1 MAVIGTLGTDIV
13 FSVSR
18 RQVKTFDGLVWE
30 SSVKY
35 AEHDRHLKDTLLEY
49 TGLDADTI
57 TFSVLFSVFLGVD
70 PLQELIKLLNAERQ
84 GRVMRL
90 VIGPKA
96 YGTNK
101 WVITKTS
108 KNLQRFDNKGNL
120 LAAKVDITLKAY
132 AGR

>member
-18 RQVKTFDGLVWE
+18 KQVKTFDGLTWD
-30 SSVKY
+30 SSVRY

-49 TGLDADTI
+49 TGLEADTI
-57 TFSVLFSVFLGVD
+57 SFSVLFSIFLGVD
-70 PLQELIKLLNAERQ
+70 PMQEIIKLLTAERE

-90 VIGPKA
+90 VIGSKA
-96 YGTNK
+96 YGKNK

-108 KNLQRFDNKGNL
+108 KNLQRFDNRGNL
-120 LAAKVDITLKAY
+120 LAAKVEISLKAY